1 MIAIERAERLRAAG
15 LRWTPRSG
23 DRFVIDR
30 PALAGEVFTI
40 SEMTIEAHDYPTGTV
55 LGFNGTT
62 EWALDSVTQDDAVW
76 LPREDQLRD
85 LLGGTFRSLA
95 RALDGT
101 SRWSPSCPAARS
113 AASWRR
119 MRPTPTPTR
128 CSRWSRPPGSER
140 AAGARTGGP
149 CPTAPVPQHRRRSR
163 HV

>member
-1 MIAIERAERLRAAG
+1 MITIERAERLRAAG

-76 LPREDQLRD
+76 LPREDQLRE

-101 SRWSPSCPAARS
+101 YQVVAELPGGPERGFAARD
-113 AASWRR
+113 AADAYADAVLALV
-119 MRPTPTPTR
+119 T
-128 CSRWSRPPGSER
+128 
-140 AAGARTGGP
+140 AAR
-149 CPTAPVPQHRRRSR
+149 V
-163 HV
+163 